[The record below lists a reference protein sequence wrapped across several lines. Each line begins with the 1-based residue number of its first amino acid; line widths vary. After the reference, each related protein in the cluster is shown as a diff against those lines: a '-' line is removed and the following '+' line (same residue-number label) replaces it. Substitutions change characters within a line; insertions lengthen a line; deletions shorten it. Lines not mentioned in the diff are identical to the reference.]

1 MLEFFI
7 DHGFRQLS
15 LFNLTYLQH
24 RMVRSPRLGVQR
36 SSILRHGLDSSRL
49 ADRLVFRILHLQN
62 LLSHVLFFGIFKL
75 LIFIVA
81 GLSSE
86 SALVGGTTAS
96 WSAFDVYPSCGTEL
110 SADFRW
116 ERPFLGVCMLV
127 TQVAAQVGEQSASWS
142 TKVGYSRQQH
152 WFMHFTVCAS
162 PLYCHIL
169 LCAFYILHFIA
180 QLD

>member
-62 LLSHVLFFGIFKL
+62 LLSHVLFFGIFN
-75 LIFIVA
+75 
-81 GLSSE
+81 
-86 SALVGGTTAS
+86 
-96 WSAFDVYPSCGTEL
+96 PSCGTEL